1 MDLQHF
7 GLRHSPLGKEAAEL
21 WDDGALGLLAERF
34 AWLLHSPG
42 VGLITGEPGVGKTAA
57 LRQLTRGLNPHRHL
71 VIYQAETDFGRL
83 DIYRGLARALA
94 ASWCRYGSS
103 TRRRICRWS
112 SSAIC
117 RPFSTSLLIH
127 AM

>member
-21 WDDGALGLLAERF
+21 WDDGTLGQLAERF

-57 LRQLTRGLNPHRHL
+57 LRQLTRGLNPHRYQ

-83 DIYRGLARALA
+83 DIYRGRVQ
-94 ASWCRYGSS
+94 G
-103 TRRRICRWS
+103 
-112 SSAIC
+112 
-117 RPFSTSLLIH
+117 
-127 AM
+127 

>member
-71 VIYQAETDFGRL
+71 VIYQAETDFGRS
-83 DIYRGLARALA
+83 ISIAVWRAL
-94 ASWCRYGSS
+94 WEWKR
-103 TRRRICRWS
+103 
-112 SSAIC
+112 AIGGRSC
-117 RPFSTSLLIH
+117 GAI
-127 AM
+127 